1 MFDKRSARDY
11 FDDDE
16 TKTLTW
22 IEVVRFGHLDPRPGL
37 LLQLRDGLPTF
48 ADDGA
53 GYHWRHQHFE
63 VVRRLHGCKAFIIY
77 TVQIMRK
84 YCVLKPQRLEYL
96 LWTCNDCSHFKFTL
110 QFYSIVCF
118 KTQNFIWKLRKFY
131 EIEMSDQG
139 SLPRMLLQWNWAKA
153 NYTTERFVFDI
164 WSGKTFDFCV
174 QCICMYVL

>member
-96 LWTCNDCSHFKFTL
+96 LWTCNDCSNCKFIL
-110 QFYSIVCF
+110 QFYSIVLF
-118 KTQNFIWKLRKFY
+118 QDTKFHLKVEKVLWDRDVWSRFFTPNAVTVELSKSELYNRTIRIWYLV
-131 EIEMSDQG
+131 
-139 SLPRMLLQWNWAKA
+139 W
-153 NYTTERFVFDI
+153 
-164 WSGKTFDFCV
+164 
-174 QCICMYVL
+174 